1 MCPLRINEGCFK
13 WKKLD
18 RDWTVML
25 LSSPGAIIHKS
36 IAVKDHLN
44 PQTGLA
50 EYNDIFDW
58 VKDLVVPGQASL
70 WIRVKWIKNAS
81 RSRPLCISLSVILQA
96 EIRKVQQLFF
106 LHGSDANKQYA
117 THCNISKKQV
127 PRLQRSR
134 NSKIMEMKNKDL
146 ENHRNSIL
154 RKDDWKQGQ
163 HAGATRHHPVP
174 PQECCHQWWCCWP
187 SRTRNEHT

>member
-25 LSSPGAIIHKS
+25 LASPGAIIHKS
-36 IAVKDHLN
+36 IAV
-44 PQTGLA
+44 
-50 EYNDIFDW
+50 E
-58 VKDLVVPGQASL
+58 DLVVPGQASL
-70 WIRVKWIKNAS
+70 WIRVKWIKNVS
-81 RSRPLCISLSVILQA
+81 RSRRLCISWSVILQA
-96 EIRKVQQLFF
+96 EIRKVQKLFF

-134 NSKIMEMKNKDL
+134 NSKIMEMKEKKL
-146 ENHRNSIL
+146 ENHRNSVL
-154 RKDDWKQGQ
+154 RKDDRKQGQ